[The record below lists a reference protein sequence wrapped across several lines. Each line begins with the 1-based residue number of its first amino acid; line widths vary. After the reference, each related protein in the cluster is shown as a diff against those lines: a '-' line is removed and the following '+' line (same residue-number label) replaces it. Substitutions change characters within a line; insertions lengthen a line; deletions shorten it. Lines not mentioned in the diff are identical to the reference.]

1 MLLGDSVDPTR
12 SAAGASSLRFW
23 YLACSSQSRYQRLKF
38 EDVERENVMTTR
50 LGSARVGLALLL
62 TVITGC
68 AGVPPHLELPALD
81 IKQRAS
87 SATLGAYAGA
97 PSVGGHDVQRG

>member
-23 YLACSSQSRYQRLKF
+23 YVACSSQSRYQRLKF

-62 TVITGC
+62 TVVTGC
-68 AGVPPHLELPALD
+68 AGAPPHLELPTRDSTRPAF
-81 IKQRAS
+81 A
-87 SATLGAYAGA
+87 AYLGASAGTT
-97 PSVGGHDVQRG
+97 SRRG